1 MDAQSTM
8 DLDICLINIFPCNM
22 PWQTL
27 LPSRSCH
34 TCCSQ
39 ISNLWF
45 NSSAILLSIFVYP
58 PLYSL
63 LKPCCGHPGAAQK
76 FGMSRL
82 SELVWSP
89 DEGLSIKI
97 AASSLSTRK
106 ASLRWN
112 ADTLNIVI
120 SSPQQSGAAAKSA
133 DNVDA
138 NLGVSEKMPSQLRTH
153 SDSSV
158 RITMTSPNN
167 IANLDALQS
176 VSMRS
181 QEQDSSKCKR
191 QCNSVC

>member
-1 MDAQSTM
+1 
-8 DLDICLINIFPCNM
+8 
-22 PWQTL
+22 
-27 LPSRSCH
+27 
-34 TCCSQ
+34 
-39 ISNLWF
+39 
-45 NSSAILLSIFVYP
+45 
-58 PLYSL
+58 
-63 LKPCCGHPGAAQK
+63 
-76 FGMSRL
+76 MSPL
-82 SELVWSP
+82 SELVWSQ

-138 NLGVSEKMPSQLRTH
+138 NLGVSEKMPSQLRTR

-176 VSMRS
+176 LSMRS

-191 QCNSVC
+191 QNVIRYVSSLKKVL